1 MPDRAIQ
8 EPAWKKKKKN
18 VGGVFDIRR
27 KIQHSQKT
35 VSRSSM
41 KICRVMGQ
49 SIITAKLTCEQTN
62 KNEFFNKGTI
72 LQALEQTPKATVT
85 ARPGS

>member
-1 MPDRAIQ
+1 M
-8 EPAWKKKKKN
+8 KKN
-18 VGGVFDIRR
+18 STFPKDCVKVFNENM
-27 KIQHSQKT
+27 Q
-35 VSRSSM
+35 
-41 KICRVMGQ
+41 GQ
-49 SIITAKLTCEQTN
+49 SIITAKLTCEQTD